1 MKVLED
7 RVLRRIFG
15 VQESQETGE
24 KCIMGSFTFF
34 YSAPYR
40 CVIWVKKLSR
50 MGLVRHV
57 ACMN

>member
-15 VQESQETGE
+15 VQEPQETGE

-34 YSAPYR
+34 TLHHIG
-40 CVIWVKKLSR
+40 VLF
-50 MGLVRHV
+50 G
-57 ACMN
+57 